1 MAVFSVKFGAE
12 EKSGRVLWGLGYGK
26 MYTREM
32 IPQVMPDSV
41 TGTGTCLDVAN
52 PGLLQN
58 DMTDRIFMEEGGELH
73 VTDRDM

>member
-1 MAVFSVKFGAE
+1 MVP
-12 EKSGRVLWGLGYGK
+12 L
-26 MYTREM
+26 
-32 IPQVMPDSV
+32 VMLYDV

>member
-1 MAVFSVKFGAE
+1 
-12 EKSGRVLWGLGYGK
+12 
-26 MYTREM
+26 M
-32 IPQVMPDSV
+32 IPRVMPDSV
-41 TGTGTCLDVAN
+41 TGTGTCLDAVN